1 MTSSNERGFTLIE
14 LMIVVVIIGILAAI
28 AIPNF
33 MSMQKR
39 AKEST
44 VKANMHQIQVSLEDF
59 SVQNEGIYPTADAD
73 ALPSGNTLRTVCP
86 LGDYPE
92 NPFTKA
98 TTVVQWNADPTS
110 GAPGELALNPA
121 LTSEYR
127 LKGNGAEGDTLSL
140 VLSTGQ

>member
-33 MSMQKR
+33 ISMQKR

-59 SVQNEGIYPTADAD
+59 SVQNEGIYPTADTD

-98 TTVVQWNADPTS
+98 TTVMQWNTDPTS

-121 LTSEYR
+121 LTNEYR

-140 VLSTGQ
+140 TLSTGQ